1 MYNVFGFA
9 IIVGILF
16 SAKKFLGV
24 DADFYLDEVALLI
37 VLGGTLATAVISFPP
52 KYLAAFF
59 LAPWE
64 MLKAKK
70 PKFNDS
76 IEILVRT
83 SNHGRQ
89 SLTVVRQLL
98 EKREVDPFLKEGIEL
113 LLLKLDRAEFKS
125 ILTERIYRS
134 RQRDEELVSLFR
146 RLAKY
151 PPAFG
156 LVGTVLGLVSLM
168 RSVGQGADPSQI
180 GLNMALA
187 LVATLYGLAFANFVL
202 APISEHFL
210 QRAED
215 QKVFKELL
223 LEGLLMIY
231 DQKSPL
237 TVQEMLNSYLDPK
250 QRIDIV
256 GVHSGESA

>member
-9 IIVGILF
+9 IIVGILI
-16 SAKKFLGV
+16 AARNFLGV
-24 DADFYLDEVALLI
+24 SADFYLDEVALLI
-37 VLGGTLATAVISFPP
+37 VIGGTLATAIISFPP
-52 KYLAAFF
+52 KYLVAFF
-59 LAPWE
+59 TAPWK
-64 MLKAKK
+64 MLKSKK
-70 PKFNDS
+70 INFNDS

-83 SNHGRQ
+83 SNYGRK
-89 SLTVVRQLL
+89 SLSVVRQLL
-98 EKREVDPFLKEGIEL
+98 DKKEVEPFLKEGVEL
-113 LLLKLDRAEFKS
+113 LLLGLERQEFKK
-125 ILTERIYRS
+125 ILTERIYRT

-168 RSVGQGADPSQI
+168 RSVGQGADASQI

-187 LVATLYGLAFANFVL
+187 LIATLYGLGFANFVL

-215 QKVFKELL
+215 KKVFNELL

-250 QRIDIV
+250 DRVDIV
-256 GVHSGESA
+256 GIHHSESA